1 MAPSGLYLR
10 QSSIA
15 HPQPDTRPAMHAPLD
30 SAAKTRPP
38 FAGLWEPMRK
48 YLPYLL
54 IAGVVLF
61 MLLCGEKIWLT
72 NDDVR
77 MSMTV
82 GGYGIGITP
91 SAGLVLE
98 SNVIWGWLLMHVPD
112 LGGIRGYTVAT
123 YALLLLSCMAACV
136 ALLRLKV
143 PAWLAAAGVIGMYVS
158 VIGHPQFTLLAGYLA
173 VAGYALVLA
182 SDETH
187 LYPYMAGA
195 ALALILASLV
205 RPDEFALVSL
215 VASPFLLHAW
225 LTRPNRRWRLHWAA
239 LAGVCALLMAG
250 AYLYNAHY
258 GSSGD
263 WQAFAA
269 VDDVRSDF
277 VDYGYGNYF
286 NTHKDK
292 LAVSN
297 LSFND
302 LRLLHS
308 WFILDPKVFNPAS
321 LGPLVDQVSLADRI
335 ATNPLRLRPLTNVL
349 TATDMEVLLAVFLAC
364 LLLDWRRCWPEVAAF
379 AILLGLMTLIMVL
392 GRPGVERIYLPAA
405 AGMMVLALLKLGR
418 REGLWVALLSVAVLA
433 VALNFAVSDYQ
444 RGQRQDAHAVLTRA
458 ATCAVLPKDQLLLIW
473 SGGAQFDW
481 KSLYRPTTPVDDPC
495 DPPLYSFGSYQL
507 APPSLAQL
515 HAHTGGK
522 DLIDALLAGQT
533 FYIVTSQGRLQM
545 LDRYLSEHYHYDLS
559 WQQQVKTK
567 GFQLFTI
574 QAART
579 H

>member
-1 MAPSGLYLR
+1 M
-10 QSSIA
+10 Q
-15 HPQPDTRPAMHAPLD
+15 APLN
-30 SAAKTRPP
+30 SFSKIRLP
-38 FAGLWEPMRK
+38 FAGMWEPARE

-61 MLLCGEKIWLT
+61 LLLGGEKIWLT

-82 GGYGIGITP
+82 GGYGIGVAP
-91 SAGLVLE
+91 SPGLVLE
-98 SNVIWGWLLMHVPD
+98 SNVIWGWLLMQVPD
-112 LGGIRGYTVAT
+112 LGGIRGYTLAT
-123 YALLLLSCMAACV
+123 YALLLLSCAALCV

-143 PAWLAAAGVIGMYVS
+143 PGWLAAAGVIGMYVS

-182 SDETH
+182 SDEAH

-205 RPDEFALVSL
+205 RPDEFVLVSL

-225 LTRPNRRWRLHWAA
+225 LTRPSRRWRLHWAL
-239 LAGVCALLMAG
+239 LAGVCALLVAA

-263 WQAFAA
+263 WQGFAA
-269 VDDVRSDF
+269 VDEARSDF
-277 VDYGYGNYF
+277 VDYNYGSYF
-286 NTHKDK
+286 NAHKDK
-292 LAVSN
+292 LAASD
-297 LSFND
+297 LSYND
-302 LRLLHS
+302 LRMLHS

-321 LGPLVDQVSLADRI
+321 LGPLVDQVSFADRI
-335 ATNPLRLRPLTNVL
+335 AMNPLRLRPFTNVL
-349 TATDMEVLLAVFLAC
+349 TAADMEALLAVFLAC
-364 LLLDWRRCWPEVAAF
+364 LLLDWRRCWPHLAAL
-379 AILLGLMTLIMVL
+379 AILLGLMTLITVL

-405 AGMMVLALLKLGR
+405 AGMMVLALLKLER
-418 REGLWVALLSVAVLA
+418 REGLWVALLSVVVLT
-433 VALNFAVSDYQ
+433 VALDFTVDDYQ
-444 RGQRQDAHAVLTRA
+444 RGERQAAHAEVTRA
-458 ATCAVLPKDQLLLIW
+458 ATCAALPKGQLLLIW
-473 SGGAQFDW
+473 SGGAQYDW
-481 KSLYRPTTPVDDPC
+481 KALYRPTTPTDDAC

-522 DLIDALLAGQT
+522 DLMDALLAGQT

-545 LDRYLSEHYHYDLS
+545 LDRYLSEHYHYDLD
-559 WQQQVKTK
+559 WQQLVKTK
-567 GFQLFTI
+567 AFQLFTI
-574 QAART
+574 RATRT